1 MTSKFAVTNNA
12 FFNKQIFQQ
21 VAFGQVR
28 LYPRTVTRK
37 TMSKEIG
44 IEV

>member
-1 MTSKFAVTNNA
+1 MRL
-12 FFNKQIFQQ
+12 NKHSIQQ

-28 LYPRTVTRK
+28 LYPRTLTQK

>member
-1 MTSKFAVTNNA
+1 MR
-12 FFNKQIFQQ
+12 FNKFIQQ
-21 VAFGQVR
+21 VAFGPVR

>member
-1 MTSKFAVTNNA
+1 MR
-12 FFNKQIFQQ
+12 FNEHIFQQ
-21 VAFGQVR
+21 VAFGRVR
-28 LYPRTVTRK
+28 LYPRTITRK

>member
-1 MTSKFAVTNNA
+1 MHLK
-12 FFNKQIFQQ
+12 KHIFQQ
-21 VAFGQVR
+21 VALGQVR
-28 LYPRTVTRK
+28 LHPRTVTQK

>member
-1 MTSKFAVTNNA
+1 MR
-12 FFNKQIFQQ
+12 FNKLFFQQ

-37 TMSKEIG
+37 TMFKEIG
-44 IEV
+44 IDV